1 MAVKGPEAAKVK
13 GYNPTECHA
22 ALQIETMLR
31 QGIHPVRSPPPPL
44 KLHADTRSISFSV
57 TAYGDDHVAVNG
69 RVLARSLL
77 LLPDRI
83 DETWG
88 PANFAALALPHLEAL
103 VALPCDV
110 LLLGTGRRQRFPPPT
125 LLRPL
130 IEAGRSVEI
139 MDTGA
144 ACRTYNILV
153 AEGRAVAA
161 ALIIELPHSGA

>member
-1 MAVKGPEAAKVK
+1 VDGPEAAKVK

-22 ALQIETMLR
+22 ALQIETQSR
-31 QGIHPVRSPPPPL
+31 QGIRPVRIPSPPL
-44 KLHADTRSISFSV
+44 KLHAETRSATSFSI
-57 TAYGDDHVAVNG
+57 TAYGDAHVAING
-69 RVLARSLL
+69 RVLVRSLL
-77 LLPDRI
+77 LLPDHI

-88 PANFAALALPHLEAL
+88 PAEFTALAPPHLEAL
-103 VALPCDV
+103 VAISCDV
-110 LLLGTGRRQRFPPPT
+110 LLLGTGRRQRFPPPV

-153 AEGRAVAA
+153 AEGRTVAA
-161 ALIIELPHSGA
+161 ALIVETPVSAA

>member
-1 MAVKGPEAAKVK
+1 M
-13 GYNPTECHA
+13 
-22 ALQIETMLR
+22 
-31 QGIHPVRSPPPPL
+31 
-44 KLHADTRSISFSV
+44 KLHADPRSTRFSV
-57 TAYGDDHVAVNG
+57 TAYGDAHVAVNG

-88 PANFAALALPHLEAL
+88 PDAFAALAHSHLEAL

-110 LLLGTGRRQRFPPPT
+110 LLLGTGRRQRFPPPA

-161 ALIIELPHSGA
+161 ALIVEAPPAAA

>member
-1 MAVKGPEAAKVK
+1 MPRCKSKPSRGKAFAPSAQ
-13 GYNPTECHA
+13 P
-22 ALQIETMLR
+22 
-31 QGIHPVRSPPPPL
+31 SPPL
-44 KLHADTRSISFSV
+44 KLHADTRSTASFSI
-57 TAYGDDHVAVNG
+57 TAYGDAHVAING
-69 RVLARSLL
+69 RMLERSLL

-88 PANFAALALPHLEAL
+88 PADFTALALPHLEAL
-103 VALPCDV
+103 AALPCDV
-110 LLLGTGRRQRFPPPT
+110 LLLGTGRRQRFPPAA

-144 ACRTYNILV
+144 ACRTYNILL

-161 ALIIELPHSGA
+161 ALIVESARAP